1 MVRKL
6 FLCMVVGVCA
16 AKMAVSHEAAKMA
29 APHTASPHAA
39 RTPMESRH
47 LGGAKDDNRFGEGN
61 MNRTIGILQDGCA
74 F

>member
-29 APHTASPHAA
+29 APHTAAPHAA

-47 LGGAKDDNRFGEGN
+47 LGGAKDE
-61 MNRTIGILQDGCA
+61 
-74 F
+74 